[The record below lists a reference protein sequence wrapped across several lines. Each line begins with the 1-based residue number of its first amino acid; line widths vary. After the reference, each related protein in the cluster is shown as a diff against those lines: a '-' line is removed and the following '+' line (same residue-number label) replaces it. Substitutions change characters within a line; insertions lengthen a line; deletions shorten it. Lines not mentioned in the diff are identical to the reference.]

1 MTTVSPMYIRAM
13 IKNLIQRKRR
23 SVSRNTFPQISG
35 CLRRPANSI
44 SPRSEDGGVTNICMQ
59 GKSKFH
65 LPFPRRHDGSLAVS
79 SAPFSRFP
87 SFCDLVTDEF
97 LRLTRISFRRR
108 EERERE
114 RGKWNVEQ
122 KPKKQKKKNERGS
135 ELWLTSVQRTCFL
148 SQCPVISRLEAGE
161 KFQRGLKK
169 PGTYC
174 ISYHSR

>member
-13 IKNLIQRKRR
+13 VNNLIQRKRR

-44 SPRSEDGGVTNICMQ
+44 SPRSEDGVTNICMQ

-65 LPFPRRHDGSLAVS
+65 LPFPLRHGGSLAVS

-97 LRLTRISFRRR
+97 LRLTRISFWLRGR
-108 EERERE
+108 ERERE
-114 RGKWNVEQ
+114 ENEMLS
-122 KPKKQKKKNERGS
+122 KN
-135 ELWLTSVQRTCFL
+135 QRNRRRPT
-148 SQCPVISRLEAGE
+148 REN
-161 KFQRGLKK
+161 
-169 PGTYC
+169 
-174 ISYHSR
+174 